1 MLLKEDTEA
10 YVKKASGGGIP
21 MNTRLKK
28 VVFLGFVII
37 IIISC
42 ISLCIY
48 FQPKPLIK
56 DIHSCAISRIAYKGT
71 EITDEAAHKNVLQV
85 LIRYKSRASFEQMHS
100 YPIENAVVEIDG
112 TDNSKPFHIV
122 LGKNNFK
129 YEHAGGII
137 RKIIYGDRLLEDL
150 EKILVK
156 L

>member
-56 DIHSCAISRIAYKGT
+56 DIHSCVISRIAYKGT
-71 EITDEAAHKNVLQV
+71 
-85 LIRYKSRASFEQMHS
+85 
-100 YPIENAVVEIDG
+100 
-112 TDNSKPFHIV
+112 
-122 LGKNNFK
+122 
-129 YEHAGGII
+129 
-137 RKIIYGDRLLEDL
+137 
-150 EKILVK
+150 
-156 L
+156 